1 MARQPVGC
9 RQFLEGLIA
18 VLEVDGSD
26 VTTSYA
32 KTGLDRGMHIA
43 TIKKGTGADSN
54 LVTIKLNSPLG
65 LAPSVLIQ
73 EITLDCVARLET
85 APTKQIIQIRTLE
98 LDGVTKE
105 DDADM
110 TVFIFGT
117 EQIREGCY

>member
-43 TIKKGTGADSN
+43 TIKKGAGADSN

-73 EITLDCVARLET
+73 EITLDCVARLEKAT
-85 APTKQIIQIRTLE
+85 TKQIIQIRTLE

-105 DDADM
+105 DDADF